1 MKDCSGIQ
9 SIKRSWRTTSIIH
22 CRPFLTGCL
31 YSVVL
36 IIAIIII
43 ISLTATNAI
52 GQIPQ
57 TEKLSTQPYTINS
70 LVIILMPDGQSEV
83 QYDISVDPR
92 MQETNVGLFGQTRN
106 LTAYDIQNDKPI
118 ETSLTE
124 NLDSV
129 TLVTLGV
136 TNVKI
141 QYDTPDLTKKNGRV
155 WSFSL
160 DSPVRFSLI
169 LPTNSVITDWGKQNP
184 ILIQRS
190 GEQNLITFDAGN
202 VQLRYVTEFP
212 SSNNRADIVINSV
225 ETTIKDIKQ
234 RYPKIVLTDSERLL
248 QNAISAK
255 SNKKPGEAELFAT
268 RANDLSLETVKKYTT
283 AQTIIGQANVKLN
296 KTSANINGNNSSS
309 LILLSQA
316 KELFSEGD
324 YAKAIQF
331 AQKAASKQD
340 LKEPLSVPNYSS
352 TTHAWQEILI
362 SFIVPIIIVISV
374 TGIGLIVVIMK
385 RKRLRPFSEYPRKIS
400 RSLFSKSQTK
410 TVNEIASS
418 EPGQPSK
425 ISSQQH
431 FSTESK
437 ERFPISLPS
446 SLRSSQQD
454 VDQTTLFEVVAKFI
468 EQKPQLKLEDQ
479 QVLRF
484 LAQNQGAAFE
494 SEIRNHFQ
502 ELPKTTIWRLIKRL
516 EREECIEIRK
526 AAGQN
531 LIKLISGGNE
541 RT

>member
-1 MKDCSGIQ
+1 MKNCIGTRSSREGIEV
-9 SIKRSWRTTSIIH
+9 TSTIH
-22 CRPFLTGCL
+22 CRPFLTGYLC
-31 YSVVL
+31 SVVL
-36 IIAIIII
+36 IIVIIII
-43 ISLTATNAI
+43 IFISLTAINAI
-52 GQIPQ
+52 GQIAQ
-57 TEKLSTQPYTINS
+57 KENQSTQSHTINS
-70 LVIILMPDGQSEV
+70 LVITLMPDGQSKV

-92 MQETNVGLFGQTRN
+92 KQETSVSLFGQTRN
-106 LTAYDIQNDKPI
+106 LTAHDISGNNSI

-124 NLDSV
+124 NLDTV
-129 TLVTLGV
+129 TLATVGV

-141 QYDTPDLTKKNGRV
+141 QYNTPDLTQKNGRT

-160 DSPVRFSLI
+160 NSPVRFSVV
-169 LPTNSVITDWGKQNP
+169 LPPNSVITDWGKQNP

-190 GEQNLITFDAGN
+190 GEQNLITFDAGD

-212 SSNNRADIVINSV
+212 SSSNRADIVINSV
-225 ETTIKDIKQ
+225 ETTIKDLKQ
-234 RYPKIVLTDSERLL
+234 RYPRIVLTDSERLL

-255 SNKKPGEAELFAT
+255 NNEKPGEAELFAT

-283 AQTIIGQANVKLN
+283 AQIIIGQANVELN
-296 KTSANINGNNSSS
+296 KTLEQNDRDNSPS

-316 KELFSEGD
+316 RELFLKGD
-324 YAKAIQF
+324 YARAIQF
-331 AQKAASKQD
+331 AQKAASQ
-340 LKEPLSVPNYSS
+340 PLSVPNYSS
-352 TTHAWQEILI
+352 IPYTWQTMLF
-362 SFIVPIIIVISV
+362 SFIVPIVIVISV
-374 TGIGLIVVIMK
+374 TGIGLVFIIMK
-385 RKRLRPFSEYPRKIS
+385 KKSRSFSEYPKKIG

-410 TVNEIASS
+410 TVNEIASGES
-418 EPGQPSK
+418 GQPSK
-425 ISSQQH
+425 ISSRQH
-431 FSTESK
+431 YSTESK
-437 ERFPISLPS
+437 ERSPISLPS